1 MKVLFTYRSRSGAL
15 FVLPLDV
22 DGNRSFR
29 KVTDEAMEIAASLA
43 GELCELRT
51 FEVPREDWFAPGPV
65 AAMVF
70 RDVRDQL

>member
-1 MKVLFTYRSRSGAL
+1 MKVLFTYRSHSGAL

-29 KVTDEAMEIAASLA
+29 RITDEAMEIAASVA

-51 FEVPREDWFAPGPV
+51 FEVPREDWFVPGPI
-65 AAMVF
+65 AAMVI
-70 RDVRDQL
+70 RDAGV